1 MAASEK
7 NDGSFGLVFAAVA
20 GFTLFL
26 TLIAM
31 TSSIQPS
38 VGEADK
44 TPAKP
49 ATVAARGIKVTSVSL
64 ELPEDDTKYPAG
76 LHADVINANC
86 TACHS
91 ATMALYQ
98 PRLTAPEW
106 TAEVNKMRQTYMAP
120 VAEAN
125 VPDIVAY
132 LTNMSDQRR

>member
-1 MAASEK
+1 
-7 NDGSFGLVFAAVA
+7 
-20 GFTLFL
+20 
-26 TLIAM
+26 
-31 TSSIQPS
+31 
-38 VGEADK
+38 
-44 TPAKP
+44 
-49 ATVAARGIKVTSVSL
+49 
-64 ELPEDDTKYPAG
+64 LPEDDTKYPAG
-76 LHADVINANC
+76 PHADVINANC

-132 LTNMSDQRR
+132 LTNMSDQRQ